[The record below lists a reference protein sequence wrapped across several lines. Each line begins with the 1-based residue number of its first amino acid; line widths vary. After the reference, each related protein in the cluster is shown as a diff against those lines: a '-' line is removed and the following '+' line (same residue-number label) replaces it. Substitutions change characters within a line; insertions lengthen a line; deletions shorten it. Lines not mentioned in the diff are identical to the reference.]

1 MKHKTTYKPFGDA
14 AILVAWDAKISVS
27 ISVSISDDILRFRQK
42 IIALKDSN
50 IADVIVGY
58 SSLTVVFKN
67 SRIDYLSA
75 VKNLKETYN
84 SEYQDFKKTPIIWEI
99 PVCYDLE
106 FGIDLQEMSKK
117 ANLEVSEIIKL
128 HSQKRYRVYFIGFLP
143 GFLYLGG
150 LHKQLFF
157 ERKANPRLNVPKGAV
172 AIGGEQTGVYPAESA
187 GGWNIIGKTPVNF
200 FNINEHTPCFAKAG
214 DFIKFVPIDKDQ
226 FIQIEKE
233 VKDTSYK
240 ISKTLYNA

>member
-1 MKHKTTYKPFGDA
+1 LQLKHKITYKPFGDA
-14 AILVAWDAKISVS
+14 AILVAWDAE
-27 ISVSISDDILRFRQK
+27 ISVSISDGILEFQQK
-42 IIALKDSN
+42 IKALKEGN
-50 IADVIVGY
+50 IADVIIGY

-67 SRIDYLSA
+67 SRIDYLSV
-75 VKNLKETYN
+75 VKNLKQLHS
-84 SEYQDFKKTPIIWEI
+84 SEYKGVKKTPIIWEV

-106 FGIDLQEMSKK
+106 FGVDLQEMANK
-117 ANLEVSEIIKL
+117 ANLEVSEIVKL

-150 LHKQLFF
+150 LQKQLFF

-172 AIGGEQTGVYPAESA
+172 AIGGEQTGVYPTESA

-200 FNINEHTPCFAKAG
+200 FNINEDNPCFAKAG

-226 FIQIEKE
+226 FIQIEEE

>member
-1 MKHKTTYKPFGDA
+1 LKHKTTYKPFGDA
-14 AILVAWDAKISVS
+14 AILVAWDAK

>member
-1 MKHKTTYKPFGDA
+1 LQLKHKITYKPFGDA
-14 AILVAWDAKISVS
+14 AILVAWEAEIS
-27 ISVSISDDILRFRQK
+27 ISISDDILEFRQK
-42 IIALKDSN
+42 IKSLKQVN
-50 IADVIVGY
+50 IADVIIGY

-67 SRIDYLSA
+67 SVIDYLTV
-75 VKNLKETYN
+75 VKNLKEIYK
-84 SEYQDFKKTPIIWEI
+84 SKYIGLKKTAFIWEI

-106 FGIDLQEMSKK
+106 FGIDLQELSKT
-117 ANLEVSEIIKL
+117 ANLEVSEIMKL
-128 HSQKRYRVYFIGFLP
+128 HAQKLYRVYFIGFLP

-157 ERKANPRLNVPKGAV
+157 QRKANPRLNVPKGAV
-172 AIGGEQTGVYPAESA
+172 AIGGAQTGVYPTESA

-200 FNINEHTPCFAKAG
+200 FNINEANPCFAKAG

-226 FIQIEKE
+226 FLQIEKE

-240 ISKTLYNA
+240 ISKTLHNA